1 MLKNEP
7 RTKLMKPRIVIAV
20 VAIIAVL
27 LTLAVFA
34 QNSRK
39 PGSASANMPTTA
51 AKTASQAHQSKIIAY
66 YFHGTVRCVTCRKIE
81 SLSHD
86 VVVSDFAEPLKTGLL
101 EWQVVN
107 VDLPEN
113 QHFIRDYQLV
123 AKSLVLVKYEDGKQ
137 VGYKNLQKIWTY
149 INNEQSF
156 RAYVKGELQ
165 VAMGRS

>member
-1 MLKNEP
+1 
-7 RTKLMKPRIVIAV
+7 MKPRLAIAV
-20 VAIIAVL
+20 AALICLL

-34 QNSRK
+34 QNGRK
-39 PGSASANMPTTA
+39 AQGRSANTPTTA
-51 AKTASQAHQSKIIAY
+51 TKVANQTHHSKVIAY

-86 VVVSDFAEPLKTGLL
+86 VVASDFAEPLKTGQL

-107 VDLPEN
+107 VELPEN

-123 AKSLVLVKYEDGKQ
+123 TKALVLVKYEDGKQ
-137 VGYKNLQKIWTY
+137 VGYKNLQKIWTN

-156 RAYVKGELQ
+156 RAYVKGELE
-165 VAMGRS
+165 AALGRS

>member
-1 MLKNEP
+1 
-7 RTKLMKPRIVIAV
+7 MKPRIAIAV
-20 VAIIAVL
+20 VAVIGVL

-39 PGSASANMPTTA
+39 PEGRSANTPTTA
-51 AKTASQAHQSKIIAY
+51 AKTANQTHQSKIIAY

-81 SLSHD
+81 SLSHE
-86 VVVSDFAEPLKTGLL
+86 VVASDFAEPLKTGLL

-107 VDLPEN
+107 VELPEN

-123 AKSLVLVKYEDGKQ
+123 TKSLVLVKYEDGKR

-165 VAMGRS
+165 AALGKSG

>member
-1 MLKNEP
+1 
-7 RTKLMKPRIVIAV
+7 MKPRVVIAV
-20 VAIIAVL
+20 VAVIGVL

-34 QNSRK
+34 QNSRR
-39 PGSASANMPTTA
+39 PDSRPANAPSTA
-51 AKTASQAHQSKIIAY
+51 AKIADQGHQPRIIAY

-86 VVVSDFAEPLKTGLL
+86 VVASDFAEPLKTGQL

-123 AKSLVLVKYEDGKQ
+123 TKSLVLVKHEGGKQ

-149 INNEQSF
+149 INSEQAF

-165 VAMGRS
+165 VALGRS

>member
-1 MLKNEP
+1 
-7 RTKLMKPRIVIAV
+7 MKPRLAIAV
-20 VAIIAVL
+20 VAVIGVSLA
-27 LTLAVFA
+27 LAVFT

-39 PGSASANMPTTA
+39 PQGRSANTPTTA
-51 AKTASQAHQSKIIAY
+51 TKVANQTHQSKVIAH

-86 VVVSDFAEPLKTGLL
+86 VVASDFAEPLKTGQL

-107 VDLPEN
+107 VELPEN

-123 AKSLVLVKYEDGKQ
+123 SKSLVLVKYEDGKQ

-149 INNEQSF
+149 ISNEQAF
-156 RAYVKGELQ
+156 RGYVKGELQ
-165 VAMGRS
+165 AALGRS

>member
-1 MLKNEP
+1 
-7 RTKLMKPRIVIAV
+7 MKPRIAIAV
-20 VAIIAVL
+20 VAVVGIL

-39 PGSASANMPTTA
+39 SAANTPTTA
-51 AKTASQAHQSKIIAY
+51 AKTTNQAHQSKIIAY
-66 YFHGTVRCVTCRKIE
+66 YFHGEVRCVTCRKIE

-86 VVVSDFAEPLKTGLL
+86 VVASDFAGPLKTGQL

-107 VDLPEN
+107 VELPEN

-123 AKSLVLVKYEDGKQ
+123 TKSLVLVRYEDGKQ

-149 INNEQSF
+149 ISNEQAF
-156 RAYVKGELQ
+156 RGYVKGELQ
-165 VAMGRS
+165 AALGRS

>member
-1 MLKNEP
+1 
-7 RTKLMKPRIVIAV
+7 MKPRLVIAV
-20 VAIIAVL
+20 VAIIGIL
-27 LTLAVFA
+27 LALAVFA

-39 PGSASANMPTTA
+39 SAANPPTAA
-51 AKTASQAHQSKIIAY
+51 AKTTNQARQSKIIAY

-86 VVVSDFAEPLKTGLL
+86 VVASDFAEPLKTGQL

-123 AKSLVLVKYEDGKQ
+123 TKSLVLVKYEDGKQ

-149 INNEQSF
+149 INNEQAF
-156 RAYVKGELQ
+156 RGYVKDELK
-165 VAMGRS
+165 AALGTS